1 MQKIKIRKDLRWKG
15 GFILAVI
22 VLAAIFAYP
31 PGEKI
36 HLGLD
41 LEGGMHLV
49 LEVITEDALR
59 IETDQ
64 EILRLEEQL
73 KKNNIQYNTVARE
86 GVSQFAIQE
95 INPDQEGEIEDIL
108 DDYFKDW
115 NYTITGNTVT
125 ASLKAGAVTYLKDLS
140 VRQARETIQNRV
152 DELGLAEPTIQRQ
165 GTGNRIIV
173 ELPGVENPDRIKNII
188 KTTALLEWR
197 LVLAGPAPNRET
209 LLQDFG
215 GEIPSDAEIMRGDPD
230 RTEGGYYLVSKVAPV
245 TGKDLI
251 NARRS
256 TDEWNN
262 PAVLFT
268 LNAEA
273 GRRFYKFTSDNLNK
287 NLSIV
292 LDGKIQ
298 EVATIRDR
306 IPDRG
311 IIHGTYSIEEADDL
325 ALILRAGPLPASVR
339 YLEERSIGPSL
350 GKDSIRKGLSANILA
365 IIFIMIFMVFYYRL
379 SGINA
384 VIALLLNILILMG
397 ILGYF
402 GENAVLTLPGIAG
415 IILTIGMA
423 VDANVLVFERIREE
437 LTSGKS
443 VISSIASGFS
453 RAFRT
458 ILDAN
463 ITTIIAAIFLF
474 QFGTGPIRGFAVT
487 LIIGITA
494 SMFTAVFVSRFI
506 FDLTQARKK
515 RKENLSI

>member
-1 MQKIKIRKDLRWKG
+1 MKKDLRWKV
-15 GFILAVI
+15 IL
-22 VLAAIFAYP
+22 VLIIIGLSIYLAYP

-49 LEVITEDALR
+49 LEVVTDDALS

-64 EILRLEEQL
+64 EILRLEDEL
-73 KKNNIQYNTVARE
+73 KKKKLEYKTIAKE
-86 GVSQFAIQE
+86 GITRFSIQE
-95 INPDQEGEIEDIL
+95 INPAQEREVSDLL
-108 DDYFKDW
+108 DEYVKNDW
-115 NYTITGNTVT
+115 NYSITGINVSL
-125 ASLKAGAVTYLKDLS
+125 SLKPATVNYLKDLS
-140 VRQARETIQNRV
+140 VKQAQQTIQNRV

-173 ELPGVENPDRIKNII
+173 ELPGVENPERIKNII

-197 LVLAGPAPNRET
+197 LVLAGPAPDQET

-215 GEIPSDAEIMRGDPD
+215 GEIPPDAEVLKGDPE

-245 TGKDLI
+245 TGQDLI

-256 TDEWNN
+256 VDEWNN

-287 NLSIV
+287 PLSII

-311 IIHGTYSIEEADDL
+311 VIHGTFTPEQAEDL
-325 ALILRAGPLPASVR
+325 ALVLRAGPLPATVK
-339 YLEERSIGPSL
+339 YLEQRSIGPSL
-350 GKDSIRKGLSANILA
+350 GKDSIRKGLSAMVIALILV
-365 IIFIMIFMVFYYRL
+365 IVFMIFYYRL

-384 VIALLLNILILMG
+384 VAALTLNILIIMG
-397 ILGYF
+397 ILGYL

-423 VDANVLVFERIREE
+423 VDANVLIFERIREE
-437 LTSGKS
+437 LSSGKN
-443 VISSIASGFS
+443 VWSSIAAGFS

-463 ITTIIAAIFLF
+463 VTTIIAAIFLF

-494 SMFTAVFVSRFI
+494 SMFTAVFVSRLI
-506 FDLTQARKK
+506 FDLTQPRKK
-515 RKENLSI
+515 KREKLSI

>member
-1 MQKIKIRKDLRWKG
+1 MKKDLRWKS
-15 GFILAVI
+15 ILVLAVI
-22 VLAAIFAYP
+22 VLAAFLASP

-49 LEVITEDALR
+49 LEVITEDALS
-59 IETDQ
+59 IETSQ
-64 EILRLEEQL
+64 EILRLEDQL
-73 KKNNIQYNTVARE
+73 KRKNLTYTTVSKD
-86 GVSQFAIQE
+86 GVSQFS
-95 INPDQEGEIEDIL
+95 IL
-108 DDYFKDW
+108 DINLKQEREVRDLLDEFFRDWDYS
-115 NYTITGNTVT
+115 ITGNRVSV
-125 ASLKAGAVTYLKDLS
+125 SLKSGAVNYLRDLS

-197 LVLAGPAPNRET
+197 LVLGGPAPDRET

-215 GEIPSDAEIMRGDPD
+215 GEVPPDAEILRGDPQ

-273 GRRFYKFTSDNLNK
+273 GRRFYDFTSENLNK
-287 NLSIV
+287 YLSII
-292 LDGKIQ
+292 LDGKVQ
-298 EVATIRDR
+298 EVARIQDR

-311 IIHGTYSIEEADDL
+311 IIHGTYTIEEADDL
-325 ALILRAGPLPASVR
+325 ALILRAGPLPASVK

-350 GKDSIRKGLSANILA
+350 GKDSIRKGLTAMAIALILV
-365 IIFIMIFMVFYYRL
+365 ILFMVFYYRF
-379 SGINA
+379 SGFNA
-384 VIALLLNILILMG
+384 VAALVLNILILAG
-397 ILGYF
+397 ILGYL

-423 VDANVLVFERIREE
+423 VDANVL
-437 LTSGKS
+437 
-443 VISSIASGFS
+443 
-453 RAFRT
+453 
-458 ILDAN
+458 DAN
-463 ITTIIAAIFLF
+463 VTTIIAAIFLF

-494 SMFTAVFVSRFI
+494 SMFTAVFVSHLI
-506 FDLTQARKK
+506 FDLTQSRKK
-515 RKENLSI
+515 KREKLSI

>member
-1 MQKIKIRKDLRWKG
+1 MKKDLRWKS
-15 GFILAVI
+15 ILVLAVI
-22 VLAAIFAYP
+22 VLAGILAYP

-49 LEVITEDALR
+49 LEVITDDALS
-59 IETDQ
+59 IETGQ
-64 EILRLEEQL
+64 EILRLEDQL
-73 KKNNIQYNTVARE
+73 KRKNLTYTTVSKD
-86 GVSQFAIQE
+86 GTTQFSILE
-95 INPDQEGEIEDIL
+95 INLNQENEIRDLL
-108 DDYFKDW
+108 DEFFKDW
-115 NYTITGNTVT
+115 DYSIVGNRVSV
-125 ASLKAGAVTYLKDLS
+125 SLKSGAVNYLRNLS
-140 VRQARETIQNRV
+140 VEQARKTIQNRV

-197 LVLAGPAPNRET
+197 LVLGGPAPDRET
-209 LLQDFG
+209 LLQEFG
-215 GEIPSDAEIMRGDPD
+215 GEVPSDAEILRGDPQ

-245 TGKDLI
+245 TGRDLI

-273 GRRFYKFTSDNLNK
+273 GRRFYDFTSENLK
-287 NLSIV
+287 KPLSII

-298 EVATIRDR
+298 EVATIQDR

-311 IIHGTYSIEEADDL
+311 IIHGTYTIEEADDI

-350 GKDSIRKGLSANILA
+350 GKDSIRKGLSAMAIALILV
-365 IIFIMIFMVFYYRL
+365 ILFMVFYYRF
-379 SGINA
+379 SGFNA
-384 VIALLLNILILMG
+384 VAALVLNILILAG
-397 ILGYF
+397 ILGYL

-437 LTSGKS
+437 LTTGKS

-463 ITTIIAAIFLF
+463 VTTIIAAIFLF

-494 SMFTAVFVSRFI
+494 SMFTAVFVSHLI
-506 FDLTQARKK
+506 FDLLQSKKKK
-515 RKENLSI
+515 REKLSI

>member
-1 MQKIKIRKDLRWKG
+1 MKKDLRWKS
-15 GFILAVI
+15 ILVLAVI
-22 VLAAIFAYP
+22 VLAVFLAYP

-49 LEVITEDALR
+49 LEVITEDALS
-59 IETDQ
+59 IETGQ
-64 EILRLEEQL
+64 EILRLEDQL
-73 KKNNIQYNTVARE
+73 KKKNLTYTN
-86 GVSQFAIQE
+86 VSKDGTTQFSIQE
-95 INPDQEGEIEDIL
+95 INLDQENEIRDLL
-108 DDYFKDW
+108 DEFFKDW
-115 NYTITGNTVT
+115 DYSITGNRVSV
-125 ASLKAGAVTYLKDLS
+125 SLKPAAVNYLRDLS

-197 LVLAGPAPNRET
+197 LVLGGPAPDRET

-215 GEIPSDAEIMRGDPD
+215 GEVPSDAEILRGDPQ

-273 GRRFYKFTSDNLNK
+273 GRRFYDFTSENLK
-287 NLSIV
+287 KPLSII
-292 LDGKIQ
+292 LDGRVQ
-298 EVATIRDR
+298 EVATIQDR

-311 IIHGTYSIEEADDL
+311 IIHGTYTAEEADDL
-325 ALILRAGPLPASVR
+325 ALILRAGPLPASVK
-339 YLEERSIGPSL
+339 YLEERMIGPSL
-350 GKDSIRKGLSANILA
+350 GKDSIRKGLAAMAIALILV
-365 IIFIMIFMVFYYRL
+365 ILFMIFYYRF
-379 SGINA
+379 SGLNA
-384 VIALLLNILILMG
+384 VAALVLNVLILAG
-397 ILGYF
+397 ILGYL

-443 VISSIASGFS
+443 VLSSIASGFS

-463 ITTIIAAIFLF
+463 VTTIIAAIFLF

-494 SMFTAVFVSRFI
+494 SMFTAVFVSHLI
-506 FDLTQARKK
+506 FDLTQSKKKK
-515 RKENLSI
+515 REKLSI

>member
-1 MQKIKIRKDLRWKG
+1 MKKDLRWKS
-15 GFILAVI
+15 ILVLAVI
-22 VLAAIFAYP
+22 VLTVFLAYP

-41 LEGGMHLV
+41 LKGGMHLV
-49 LEVITEDALR
+49 LEVITEDALS
-59 IETDQ
+59 IETSQ
-64 EILRLEEQL
+64 EILRLEDQL
-73 KKNNIQYNTVARE
+73 KRKNLAYTTVSKD
-86 GVSQFAIQE
+86 GISQFSIQE
-95 INPDQEGEIEDIL
+95 INLDQESEIRDLL
-108 DDYFKDW
+108 DEYFRDWDYS
-115 NYTITGNTVT
+115 ITGNLVSV
-125 ASLKAGAVTYLKDLS
+125 SLKSGAVNYLRDLS
-140 VRQARETIQNRV
+140 VRQAKETIQNRV

-197 LVLAGPAPNRET
+197 LVLGGPAPDRET

-215 GEIPSDAEIMRGDPD
+215 GEVPSDAEILRGDPE
-230 RTEGGYYLVSKVAPV
+230 RTQGGYYLVSKVAPV

-273 GRRFYKFTSDNLNK
+273 GRRFYQFTSDNLNK
-287 NLSIV
+287 NLSII
-292 LDGKIQ
+292 LDRKVQ
-298 EVATIRDR
+298 EVAIIRDR

-311 IIHGTYSIEEADDL
+311 IIHGTYTIEEADDL

-350 GKDSIRKGLSANILA
+350 GKDSIRKGLTAMA
-365 IIFIMIFMVFYYRL
+365 IALIFVVLFMVFYYRF
-379 SGINA
+379 SGFNA
-384 VIALLLNILILMG
+384 VAALVLNILILAG
-397 ILGYF
+397 ILGYL

-437 LTSGKS
+437 LTSGNS
-443 VISSIASGFS
+443 VLSSITSGFS

-463 ITTIIAAIFLF
+463 VTTIIAAIFLF

-494 SMFTAVFVSRFI
+494 SMFTAVFVSHLI
-506 FDLTQARKK
+506 FDLTQSRKK
-515 RKENLSI
+515 KREKLSI

>member
-1 MQKIKIRKDLRWKG
+1 MRKDLRWKV
-15 GFILAVI
+15 ILVLAVI
-22 VLAAIFAYP
+22 VTAVFFSYP
-31 PGEKI
+31 PSEKI

-41 LEGGMHLV
+41 LKGGMHLV
-49 LEVITEDALR
+49 LEVITDDALS

-64 EILRLEEQL
+64 EILRLEDLL
-73 KKNNIQYNTVARE
+73 KRENLEYTTVSKEDIIRF
-86 GVSQFAIQE
+86 SIQE
-95 INPDQEGEIEDIL
+95 INLDQEEEIKDLL

-115 NYTITGNTVT
+115 DYSITGNLVSF
-125 ASLKAGAVTYLKDLS
+125 SLKPGAENHLRDLS

-152 DELGLAEPTIQRQ
+152 DELGLADPIIQRQ

-188 KTTALLEWR
+188 KTTALLEWK
-197 LVLAGPAPNRET
+197 LVLGGPAPDRET
-209 LLQDFG
+209 LLQNFG
-215 GEIPSDAEIMRGDPD
+215 GEVPSDAEILRGDPD
-230 RTEGGYYLVSKVAPV
+230 RTEGGYYLVSRVAPV
-245 TGKDLI
+245 TGKDMI

-287 NLSIV
+287 PLSII

-306 IPDRG
+306 ISDRG
-311 IIHGTYSIEEADDL
+311 IIHGTYAIEEADDL

-350 GKDSIRKGLSANILA
+350 GADSIRKGLSACVLA
-365 IIFIMIFMVFYYRL
+365 VIFIMIFMIFYYRF

-384 VIALLLNILILMG
+384 VIALSLNALILMG

-443 VISSIASGFS
+443 TLSAISSGFT
-453 RAFRT
+453 RALRT
-458 ILDAN
+458 IMDAN

-494 SMFTAVFVSRFI
+494 SMFTAVFVSRLI
-506 FDLTQARKK
+506 FDLTQSRKK
-515 RKENLSI
+515 KREKLSI

>member
-1 MQKIKIRKDLRWKG
+1 MKKDLRWKS
-15 GFILAVI
+15 ILVLSVI
-22 VLAAIFAYP
+22 VLAVFLAYP

-49 LEVITEDALR
+49 LEVITEDALS
-59 IETDQ
+59 IETGQ
-64 EILRLEEQL
+64 EILRLEDQL
-73 KKNNIQYNTVARE
+73 KKKNLTYTTVSKD
-86 GVSQFAIQE
+86 GITQFSILE
-95 INPDQEGEIEDIL
+95 INPEQENEIRDLL
-108 DDYFKDW
+108 DEFFKDW
-115 NYTITGNTVT
+115 DYSVRGNSVSV
-125 ASLKAGAVTYLKDLS
+125 SLKPGAVNYLRDLS

-197 LVLAGPAPNRET
+197 LVLGGPAPDRET

-215 GEIPSDAEIMRGDPD
+215 GEVPSDAEILRGDLE
-230 RTEGGYYLVSKVAPV
+230 RTQGGYYLVSKVAPV
-245 TGKDLI
+245 TGRDLI

-256 TDEWNN
+256 TDEWGQ

-273 GRRFYKFTSDNLNK
+273 GRRFYDFTSENLNK
-287 NLSIV
+287 NLSII
-292 LDGKIQ
+292 LDQKVQ
-298 EVATIRDR
+298 EVAVIRDR

-311 IIHGTYSIEEADDL
+311 IIHGTYTIEEADDL
-325 ALILRAGPLPASVR
+325 ALILRAGPLPASVK

-350 GKDSIRKGLSANILA
+350 GKDSIRKGLSAMAIALILV
-365 IIFIMIFMVFYYRL
+365 ILFMVFYYRF
-379 SGINA
+379 SGFNA
-384 VIALLLNILILMG
+384 VAALVLNILILAG
-397 ILGYF
+397 ILGYL

-443 VISSIASGFS
+443 VLSAITSGFA

-463 ITTIIAAIFLF
+463 VTTIIAAIFLF

-494 SMFTAVFVSRFI
+494 SMFTAVFVSHLI
-506 FDLTQARKK
+506 FDLTQSKKKK
-515 RKENLSI
+515 RGKLSI

>member
-1 MQKIKIRKDLRWKG
+1 MKKDLRWKV
-15 GFILAVI
+15 ILVLIVI
-22 VLAAIFAYP
+22 GLAIFLAYP
-31 PGEKI
+31 PSEKI

-49 LEVITEDALR
+49 LEVATEDALS

-64 EILRLEEQL
+64 EILRLEEEL
-73 KKNNIQYNTVARE
+73 KKKKLEYKTIAKE
-86 GVSQFAIQE
+86 GVSRFSIQE
-95 INPDQEGEIEDIL
+95 INLAQEREISNFL
-108 DDYFKDW
+108 DDYIKDW
-115 NYTITGNTVT
+115 NYSITGNTISV
-125 ASLKAGAVTYLKDLS
+125 SLKPAAVNYLKDLS
-140 VRQARETIQNRV
+140 VRQAKETIQNRV

-197 LVLAGPAPNRET
+197 LVLGGPAPDQET
-209 LLQDFG
+209 LLQDLG
-215 GEIPSDAEIMRGDPD
+215 GEIPPDAEVLKGDPE

-256 TDEWNN
+256 VDEWNN

-273 GRRFYKFTSDNLNK
+273 GRRFFKFTSDNLNK
-287 NLSIV
+287 PLSII

-311 IIHGTYSIEEADDL
+311 VIHGTFTAEQAEDL
-325 ALILRAGPLPASVR
+325 ALILRAGPLPATVK
-339 YLEERSIGPSL
+339 YLEQRSIGPSL
-350 GKDSIRKGLSANILA
+350 GKDSIRKGLSAMAIALIMVIL
-365 IIFIMIFMVFYYRL
+365 FMIFYYRI
-379 SGINA
+379 SGFNA
-384 VIALLLNILILMG
+384 VAALTLNILIIMG
-397 ILGYF
+397 ILGYL

-423 VDANVLVFERIREE
+423 VDANVLIFERIREE
-437 LTSGKS
+437 LSSGKN
-443 VISSIASGFS
+443 VWSSIAAGFS

-463 ITTIIAAIFLF
+463 VTTIIAAIFLF

-494 SMFTAVFVSRFI
+494 SMFTAVFVSRLI
-506 FDLTQARKK
+506 FDLTQSRKK
-515 RKENLSI
+515 KREKLSI

>member
-1 MQKIKIRKDLRWKG
+1 MKKDLRWKV
-15 GFILAVI
+15 ILVLIVI
-22 VLAAIFAYP
+22 GLACFLAYP

-49 LEVITEDALR
+49 LEVVTEDALS

-64 EILRLEEQL
+64 EILRLEAEL
-73 KKNNIQYNTVARE
+73 KKKKLEYKTIAKE
-86 GVSQFAIQE
+86 GVSRFSIQE
-95 INPDQEGEIEDIL
+95 INSTQEGEISDLL
-108 DDYFKDW
+108 DDMFRDW
-115 NYTITGNTVT
+115 DYSITGNTVSV
-125 ASLKAGAVTYLKDLS
+125 SLKPAAVNYLRDLS
-140 VRQARETIQNRV
+140 VRQAKETIQNRV
-152 DELGLAEPTIQRQ
+152 DEFGLAEPTIQRQ

-197 LVLAGPAPNRET
+197 LVLGGPAPDQET
-209 LLQDFG
+209 LLQDLG
-215 GEIPSDAEIMRGDPD
+215 GEIPPDAEVLKGDPE

-245 TGKDLI
+245 TGTDLI
-251 NARRS
+251 NARQS
-256 TDEWNN
+256 VDEWNN

-273 GRRFYKFTSDNLNK
+273 GRRFYNFTSENLNK
-287 NLSIV
+287 PLSII

-311 IIHGTYSIEEADDL
+311 VIHGTFTVETAEDL
-325 ALILRAGPLPASVR
+325 ALVLRAGPLPATVK

-350 GKDSIRKGLSANILA
+350 GKDSIRKGLSSVVIALILV
-365 IIFIMIFMVFYYRL
+365 ILFMIFYYRL
-379 SGINA
+379 SGFNA
-384 VIALLLNILILMG
+384 VAALTLNILIIMG
-397 ILGYF
+397 ILGYL

-437 LTSGKS
+437 LRSGKN
-443 VISSIASGFS
+443 VWGSIAAGFS

-463 ITTIIAAIFLF
+463 VTTIIAAIFLF

-494 SMFTAVFVSRFI
+494 SMFTAIFVSRLI
-506 FDLTQARKK
+506 FDLTQSRKK
-515 RKENLSI
+515 KREKLSI

>member
-1 MQKIKIRKDLRWKG
+1 MRKDLRWKV
-15 GFILAVI
+15 ILVLAVI
-22 VLAAIFAYP
+22 VLAVFFSYP
-31 PGEKI
+31 PSKKI

-41 LEGGMHLV
+41 LKGGMHLV
-49 LEVITEDALR
+49 LEVITDDALS

-64 EILRLEEQL
+64 EILRLEDLL
-73 KKNNIQYNTVARE
+73 KRENLEYTTVSKEDIIRF
-86 GVSQFAIQE
+86 SIQE
-95 INPDQEGEIEDIL
+95 INLDQEEEIKDLL

-115 NYTITGNTVT
+115 DYSITGNLVSF
-125 ASLKAGAVTYLKDLS
+125 SLKPGAVNHLRDLS

-152 DELGLAEPTIQRQ
+152 DELGLADPIIQRQ

-188 KTTALLEWR
+188 KTTALLEWK
-197 LVLAGPAPNRET
+197 LVLGGPAPDRET

-215 GEIPSDAEIMRGDPD
+215 GEVPSDAEILRGDPD
-230 RTEGGYYLVSKVAPV
+230 RTEGGYYLVSRVAPV
-245 TGKDLI
+245 TGKDMI

-268 LNAEA
+268 LNVEA

-287 NLSIV
+287 PLSII

-306 IPDRG
+306 ISDRG
-311 IIHGTYSIEEADDL
+311 IIHGTYAIEEADDL

-350 GKDSIRKGLSANILA
+350 GADSIRKGLSACILA
-365 IIFIMIFMVFYYRL
+365 VILIMIFMIFYYRL

-384 VIALLLNILILMG
+384 VVALSLNILILMG

-443 VISSIASGFS
+443 TMSSIASGFS
-453 RAFRT
+453 RALRT
-458 ILDAN
+458 IMDAN
-463 ITTIIAAIFLF
+463 FTTIIAAIFLF
-474 QFGTGPIRGFAVT
+474 QFGTGPIKGFAVT

-494 SMFTAVFVSRFI
+494 SMFTAVFVSRLI
-506 FDLTQARKK
+506 FDLTQSRKK
-515 RKENLSI
+515 KREKLSI

>member
-1 MQKIKIRKDLRWKG
+1 MRKDLRWKA
-15 GFILAVI
+15 ILVLAVI
-22 VLAAIFAYP
+22 VLAVFFSYP

-41 LEGGMHLV
+41 LKGGMHLV
-49 LEVITEDALR
+49 LEVITDDALS

-64 EILRLEEQL
+64 EILRLEDLL
-73 KKNNIQYNTVARE
+73 KRENLEYTTVSKEDIIRF
-86 GVSQFAIQE
+86 SIQE
-95 INPDQEGEIEDIL
+95 INLDQEEEIQDLL

-115 NYTITGNTVT
+115 NYSITGNLVSF
-125 ASLKAGAVTYLKDLS
+125 SLKPGAVSYLRDLS

-173 ELPGVENPDRIKNII
+173 ELPGVENPERIKNII

-197 LVLAGPAPNRET
+197 LVLGGPAPDRET
-209 LLQDFG
+209 LLRDSG
-215 GEIPSDAEIMRGDPD
+215 GEVPSDAEILRGDPD
-230 RTEGGYYLVSKVAPV
+230 RTEGGYYLVSKVAPI

-287 NLSIV
+287 PLSII

-306 IPDRG
+306 ISDRG
-311 IIHGTYSIEEADDL
+311 IIHGTYAIEEADDL

-350 GKDSIRKGLSANILA
+350 GADSIRKGLSACILA
-365 IIFIMIFMVFYYRL
+365 VILIMIFMVFYYRL

-384 VIALLLNILILMG
+384 VVALSLNILILMG

-443 VISSIASGFS
+443 TLSSIASGFS
-453 RAFRT
+453 RALRT

-494 SMFTAVFVSRFI
+494 SMFTAVFVSRLI
-506 FDLTQARKK
+506 FDLTQSRKK
-515 RKENLSI
+515 KREKLSI

>member
-1 MQKIKIRKDLRWKG
+1 MKKDLRWKV
-15 GFILAVI
+15 ILVLIVI
-22 VLAAIFAYP
+22 GLAIFLAYP

-49 LEVITEDALR
+49 LEVATEDALS

-64 EILRLEEQL
+64 EILRLEEEL
-73 KKNNIQYNTVARE
+73 KKKKLEYKTIAKE
-86 GVSQFAIQE
+86 GVSRFSIQQINLAQERE
-95 INPDQEGEIEDIL
+95 ISNFL
-108 DDYFKDW
+108 DDYIKDW
-115 NYTITGNTVT
+115 NYSITGNTISV
-125 ASLKAGAVTYLKDLS
+125 SLKPAAVNYLKDLS
-140 VRQARETIQNRV
+140 VRQAKETIQNRV

-197 LVLAGPAPNRET
+197 LVLGGPAPDQET
-209 LLQDFG
+209 LLRDLG
-215 GEIPSDAEIMRGDPD
+215 GEIPPDAEVLKGDPE

-256 TDEWNN
+256 VDEWNN

-273 GRRFYKFTSDNLNK
+273 GRRFFKFTSDNLNK
-287 NLSIV
+287 PLSII

-311 IIHGTYSIEEADDL
+311 VIHGTFTAEQAEDL
-325 ALILRAGPLPASVR
+325 ALILRAGPLPATVK
-339 YLEERSIGPSL
+339 YLEQRSIGPSL
-350 GKDSIRKGLSANILA
+350 GKDSIRKGLSAMAIALILV
-365 IIFIMIFMVFYYRL
+365 ILFMIFYYRI
-379 SGINA
+379 SGFNA
-384 VIALLLNILILMG
+384 VAALTLNILIIMG
-397 ILGYF
+397 ILGYL

-423 VDANVLVFERIREE
+423 VDANVLIFERIREE
-437 LTSGKS
+437 LSSGKN
-443 VISSIASGFS
+443 VWSSIAAGFS

-463 ITTIIAAIFLF
+463 VTTIIAAIFLF

-494 SMFTAVFVSRFI
+494 SMFTAVFVSRLI
-506 FDLTQARKK
+506 FDLTQSRKK
-515 RKENLSI
+515 KREKLSI

>member
-1 MQKIKIRKDLRWKG
+1 MKKNLRWKV
-15 GFILAVI
+15 ILVLIVI
-22 VLAAIFAYP
+22 GLAIFLAYP

-49 LEVITEDALR
+49 LEVITEDALS

-64 EILRLEEQL
+64 EILRLEEEL
-73 KKNNIQYNTVARE
+73 KKKKLEYKIVAKE
-86 GVSQFAIQE
+86 GISRFSIQE
-95 INPDQEGEIEDIL
+95 INPAQEREISDLL
-108 DDYFKDW
+108 DDNFRDW
-115 NYTITGNTVT
+115 NYSVTGSTVSV
-125 ASLKAGAVTYLKDLS
+125 SLKPAAVNYLKDLS
-140 VRQARETIQNRV
+140 VKQAQETIQNRV

-197 LVLAGPAPNRET
+197 LVLGGPAPDQET
-209 LLQDFG
+209 LLRDLG
-215 GEIPSDAEIMRGDPD
+215 GEIPPDQEVLKGDPE

-245 TGKDLI
+245 TGQDLI

-256 TDEWNN
+256 VDEWNN

-287 NLSIV
+287 PLSII

-311 IIHGTYSIEEADDL
+311 VIHGTFTVEQAEDL
-325 ALILRAGPLPASVR
+325 ALILRAGPLPATVK

-350 GKDSIRKGLSANILA
+350 GKDSIRKGLSSMVIALILV
-365 IIFIMIFMVFYYRL
+365 IVFMVFYYRL
-379 SGINA
+379 SGFNA
-384 VIALLLNILILMG
+384 VAALTLNILIIMG
-397 ILGYF
+397 ILGYL

-437 LTSGKS
+437 LSSGKN
-443 VISSIASGFS
+443 VWSSIASGFS

-463 ITTIIAAIFLF
+463 VTTIIAAIFLF

-494 SMFTAVFVSRFI
+494 SMFTAVFVSRLI
-506 FDLTQARKK
+506 FDLTQSRKK
-515 RKENLSI
+515 KREKLSI

>member
-1 MQKIKIRKDLRWKG
+1 MRKDLRWKV
-15 GFILAVI
+15 ILVLIVI
-22 VLAAIFAYP
+22 VLAAFLSYP
-31 PGEKI
+31 PSEKI

-49 LEVITEDALR
+49 LEVITDDALS

-64 EILRLEEQL
+64 EILRLEDLL
-73 KKNNIQYNTVARE
+73 KRENLEYTTVSKEDITRF
-86 GVSQFAIQE
+86 SIQE
-95 INPDQEGEIEDIL
+95 INLEQEDEIKDL
-108 DDYFKDW
+108 LGDYFKDW
-115 NYTITGNTVT
+115 DYSIMGNTVSF
-125 ASLKAGAVTYLKDLS
+125 SLKAGAISYLRDLS

-173 ELPGVENPDRIKNII
+173 ELPGVENPDRIKNLI

-197 LVLAGPAPNRET
+197 LVLGGPAPDRET
-209 LLQDFG
+209 LLQATG
-215 GEIPSDAEIMRGDPD
+215 GELPPDAEIMRGDPD
-230 RTEGGYYLVSKVAPV
+230 RTEGGYYLVSRVAPV

-262 PAVLFT
+262 PAVAFT

-287 NLSIV
+287 LLSII

-325 ALILRAGPLPASVR
+325 ALILRAGPLPASIR

-350 GKDSIRKGLSANILA
+350 GADSIRKGLSACIFAVIL
-365 IIFIMIFMVFYYRL
+365 IMIFMVFYYRL

-384 VIALLLNILILMG
+384 VVALILNILILMG

-443 VISSIASGFS
+443 TLSSIASGFS
-453 RAFRT
+453 RALRT

-494 SMFTAVFVSRFI
+494 SMFTAVFVSRLI
-506 FDLTQARKK
+506 FDLIQSRK
-515 RKENLSI
+515 RKREKLSI

>member
-1 MQKIKIRKDLRWKG
+1 MRKDLRWKV
-15 GFILAVI
+15 ILVLAVI
-22 VLAAIFAYP
+22 VLAVFFSYP
-31 PGEKI
+31 PSEKI

-41 LEGGMHLV
+41 LKGGMHLV
-49 LEVITEDALR
+49 LEVITDDALS

-64 EILRLEEQL
+64 EILRLEDLL
-73 KKNNIQYNTVARE
+73 KRENLEYTTVSKEDIIRF
-86 GVSQFAIQE
+86 SIQE
-95 INPDQEGEIEDIL
+95 INLDQEEEIKDLL

-115 NYTITGNTVT
+115 DYSITGNLVSF
-125 ASLKAGAVTYLKDLS
+125 SLKPGAVNHLRDLS

-152 DELGLAEPTIQRQ
+152 DELGLADPIIQRQ

-188 KTTALLEWR
+188 KTTALLEWK
-197 LVLAGPAPNRET
+197 LVLGGPAPDRET

-215 GEIPSDAEIMRGDPD
+215 GEVPSDAEILRGDPD

-245 TGKDLI
+245 TGKDMI

-287 NLSIV
+287 PLSII

-298 EVATIRDR
+298 EMATIRDR
-306 IPDRG
+306 ISDRG
-311 IIHGTYSIEEADDL
+311 IIHGTYAIEEADDL

-350 GKDSIRKGLSANILA
+350 GADSIRKGLSACVLA
-365 IIFIMIFMVFYYRL
+365 VIFIMIFMVFYYRF

-384 VIALLLNILILMG
+384 VIALSLNALILMG

-443 VISSIASGFS
+443 TLSSIASGFT
-453 RAFRT
+453 RALRT
-458 ILDAN
+458 IMDAN

-494 SMFTAVFVSRFI
+494 SMFTAVFVSRLI
-506 FDLTQARKK
+506 FDLTQSRKK
-515 RKENLSI
+515 KREKLSI

>member
-1 MQKIKIRKDLRWKG
+1 MKKDLRWKSILVLAII
-15 GFILAVI
+15 ILAVY
-22 VLAAIFAYP
+22 LSYP
-31 PGEKI
+31 PSEKI

-49 LEVITEDALR
+49 LEVITEDALS
-59 IETDQ
+59 IETGQ
-64 EILRLEEQL
+64 EILRVEEQL
-73 KKNNIQYNTVARE
+73 KKKKLEYATVSKD
-86 GVSQFAIQE
+86 GISQFSIQE
-95 INPDQEGEIEDIL
+95 INLDQENAIKDLL
-108 DDYFKDW
+108 DEFFKDW
-115 NYTITGNTVT
+115 DYSITGNTVSV
-125 ASLKAGAVTYLKDLS
+125 SLKPGAVNYLKDLS
-140 VRQARETIQNRV
+140 VKQAKETIQNRV

-197 LVLAGPAPNRET
+197 LVIGGPAPDTET
-209 LLQDFG
+209 LLQDLG
-215 GEIPSDAEIMRGDPD
+215 GEVPSDAEIKRGDLE
-230 RTEGGYYLVSKVAPV
+230 RTQGGYYLVSKVAPV

-256 TDEWNN
+256 TNEWNN

-273 GRRFYKFTSDNLNK
+273 GRRFYQFTSDNLNK
-287 NLSIV
+287 PLSII

-298 EVATIRDR
+298 EVANINDR
-306 IPDRG
+306 ISDRG
-311 IIHGTYSIEEADDL
+311 IISGTFSIEEADDL

-350 GKDSIRKGLSANILA
+350 GKDSIRKGLAANILA
-365 IIFIMIFMVFYYRL
+365 IILIMIFMVFYYKL
-379 SGINA
+379 SGFNA
-384 VIALLLNILILMG
+384 VAALALNILILMG
-397 ILGYF
+397 ILSYL

-437 LTSGKS
+437 LASGKS
-443 VISSIASGFS
+443 TRSAISAGFS
-453 RAFRT
+453 RAFKT

-463 ITTIIAAIFLF
+463 VTTIIAAIFLF

-494 SMFTAVFVSRFI
+494 SMFTAIFVSRLI
-506 FDLTQARKK
+506 FDLTQSRKK
-515 RKENLSI
+515 KREKLSI

>member
-1 MQKIKIRKDLRWKG
+1 MRKDLRWKV
-15 GFILAVI
+15 ILVLAVI
-22 VLAAIFAYP
+22 VLAVFFSYP
-31 PGEKI
+31 PSEKI

-41 LEGGMHLV
+41 LKGGMHLV
-49 LEVITEDALR
+49 LEVITDDALS

-64 EILRLEEQL
+64 EILRLEDLL
-73 KKNNIQYNTVARE
+73 KRENLEYATVSKEDIIRF
-86 GVSQFAIQE
+86 SIQE
-95 INPDQEGEIEDIL
+95 INLDQEEEIKDLL

-115 NYTITGNTVT
+115 DYSIMGNLVSF
-125 ASLKAGAVTYLKDLS
+125 SLKPGAVNHLRDLS

-152 DELGLAEPTIQRQ
+152 DELGLADPIIQRQ

-188 KTTALLEWR
+188 KTTALLEWK
-197 LVLAGPAPNRET
+197 LVLGGPAPDRET

-215 GEIPSDAEIMRGDPD
+215 GEVPSDAEILRGDPD
-230 RTEGGYYLVSKVAPV
+230 RTEGGYYLVSRVAPV
-245 TGKDLI
+245 TGKDMI

-287 NLSIV
+287 PLSII

-306 IPDRG
+306 ISDRG
-311 IIHGTYSIEEADDL
+311 IIHGTYAIEEADDL

-350 GKDSIRKGLSANILA
+350 GADSIRKGLSACVLA
-365 IIFIMIFMVFYYRL
+365 VIFIMIFMIFYYRL

-384 VIALLLNILILMG
+384 VVALSLNALILMG

-443 VISSIASGFS
+443 TLSSISSGFT
-453 RAFRT
+453 RALRT
-458 ILDAN
+458 IMDAN

-494 SMFTAVFVSRFI
+494 SMFTAVFVSRLI
-506 FDLTQARKK
+506 FDLTQSRKK
-515 RKENLSI
+515 KREKLSI

>member
-1 MQKIKIRKDLRWKG
+1 MKKDLRWKS
-15 GFILAVI
+15 ILVLGII
-22 VLAAIFAYP
+22 VLAAFLAYP

-49 LEVITEDALR
+49 LEVITEDALS
-59 IETDQ
+59 IETGQ
-64 EILRLEEQL
+64 EILRLEAEL
-73 KKNNIQYNTVARE
+73 KKKKLTYTTVSKDGA
-86 GVSQFAIQE
+86 SQFSILE
-95 INPDQEGEIEDIL
+95 INLDQENEIRDLL
-108 DDYFKDW
+108 DEYLPDWDYS
-115 NYTITGNTVT
+115 ITGNRVSV
-125 ASLKAGAVTYLKDLS
+125 SLKPGAVNYLRDLS

-197 LVLAGPAPNRET
+197 LVLAGPAPDRET
-209 LLQDFG
+209 LLQEVG
-215 GEIPSDAEIMRGDPD
+215 GEVPPDGEILRGDPQ
-230 RTEGGYYLVSKVAPV
+230 RTEGGYYLVSKIPPV

-273 GRRFYKFTSDNLNK
+273 GRRFYDFTSENLK
-287 NLSIV
+287 KPLSII

-298 EVATIRDR
+298 EVATIQDR

-311 IIHGTYSIEEADDL
+311 VIHGTYTIEEADDL
-325 ALILRAGPLPASVR
+325 ALILRAGPLPASVK

-350 GKDSIRKGLSANILA
+350 GKDSIRKGLSAMAIALILV
-365 IIFIMIFMVFYYRL
+365 IIFMVFYYRF
-379 SGINA
+379 SGLNA
-384 VIALLLNILILMG
+384 VAALVLNILILAG
-397 ILGYF
+397 ILGYL

-437 LTSGKS
+437 LSSGKS
-443 VISSIASGFS
+443 VLSSITSGFS

-463 ITTIIAAIFLF
+463 VTTIIAAIFLF

-494 SMFTAVFVSRFI
+494 SMFTAVFVSHLI
-506 FDLTQARKK
+506 FDLTQSKKKK
-515 RKENLSI
+515 REKLSI

>member
-1 MQKIKIRKDLRWKG
+1 MRKDLRWKV
-15 GFILAVI
+15 ILVLIVI
-22 VLAAIFAYP
+22 VLAVLLSYP
-31 PGEKI
+31 PSEKI

-49 LEVITEDALR
+49 LEVITDDALS

-64 EILRLEEQL
+64 EILRLEDLL
-73 KKNNIQYNTVARE
+73 KREDLEYTAVSKEDITRFSIQ
-86 GVSQFAIQE
+86 G
-95 INPDQEGEIEDIL
+95 INPDQEDEIKDL
-108 DDYFKDW
+108 LGDYFKDW
-115 NYTITGNTVT
+115 DYSISGNTVSF
-125 ASLKAGAVTYLKDLS
+125 SLKAGAVNYLRDLS

-197 LVLAGPAPNRET
+197 LVLGGPALDRET
-209 LLQDFG
+209 LLQDSG
-215 GEIPSDAEIMRGDPD
+215 GEVPPGAEIMRGDPD
-230 RTEGGYYLVSKVAPV
+230 RTEGGYYLVSRVAPV

-262 PAVLFT
+262 PAVSFT

-287 NLSIV
+287 PLSII

-350 GKDSIRKGLSANILA
+350 GADSIRKGLSACSLAVIL
-365 IIFIMIFMVFYYRL
+365 IMIFMVIYYRL

-384 VIALLLNILILMG
+384 VVALILNILILMG

-443 VISSIASGFS
+443 ILSSIASGFS
-453 RAFRT
+453 RALRT
-458 ILDAN
+458 IMDAN

-487 LIIGITA
+487 LIIGISA
-494 SMFTAVFVSRFI
+494 SMFTAVFVSRLI
-506 FDLTQARKK
+506 FDLTQSKKKK
-515 RKENLSI
+515 REKLSI

>member
-1 MQKIKIRKDLRWKG
+1 MKKDLRWKS
-15 GFILAVI
+15 ILVLAVI
-22 VLAAIFAYP
+22 VLAGILAYP

-49 LEVITEDALR
+49 LEVITDDALS
-59 IETDQ
+59 IETGQ
-64 EILRLEEQL
+64 EILRLEDQL
-73 KKNNIQYNTVARE
+73 KRKNLTYTTVSKD
-86 GVSQFAIQE
+86 GTTQFSILE
-95 INPDQEGEIEDIL
+95 INLDQENEIRDLL
-108 DDYFKDW
+108 DEFFRDW
-115 NYTITGNTVT
+115 DYTIVGNRVSV
-125 ASLKAGAVTYLKDLS
+125 SLKSGAVNYLRDLS

-197 LVLAGPAPNRET
+197 LVLGGPAPDRET

-215 GEIPSDAEIMRGDPD
+215 GEVPSDAEILRGDPQ

-256 TDEWNN
+256 TDEWGQ

-273 GRRFYKFTSDNLNK
+273 GRRFYDFTSENLK
-287 NLSIV
+287 RSLSII

-298 EVATIRDR
+298 EVAIIQDR

-311 IIHGTYSIEEADDL
+311 VIHGTYTIEEADDI

-350 GKDSIRKGLSANILA
+350 GKDSIRKGLSAMAIALILV
-365 IIFIMIFMVFYYRL
+365 IFFMVFYYRF
-379 SGINA
+379 SGFNA
-384 VIALLLNILILMG
+384 VAALVLNILILAG
-397 ILGYF
+397 ILGYL

-437 LTSGKS
+437 LTTGKS

-463 ITTIIAAIFLF
+463 VTTIIAAIFLF

-494 SMFTAVFVSRFI
+494 SMFTAVFVSHLI
-506 FDLTQARKK
+506 FDLLQSKKKK
-515 RKENLSI
+515 REKLSI

>member
-1 MQKIKIRKDLRWKG
+1 MRKDLRWKV
-15 GFILAVI
+15 ILVLAVI
-22 VLAAIFAYP
+22 VLAVFFSYP
-31 PGEKI
+31 PSEKI

-41 LEGGMHLV
+41 LKGGMHLV
-49 LEVITEDALR
+49 LEVITDDALS

-64 EILRLEEQL
+64 EILRLEDLL
-73 KKNNIQYNTVARE
+73 KRENLEYTTVSKEDIIRF
-86 GVSQFAIQE
+86 SIQE
-95 INPDQEGEIEDIL
+95 INLDQEEEIKDLL

-115 NYTITGNTVT
+115 DYSITGNLVSF
-125 ASLKAGAVTYLKDLS
+125 SLKPGAVNHLRDLS

-152 DELGLAEPTIQRQ
+152 DELGLADPIIQRQ

-188 KTTALLEWR
+188 KTTALLEWK
-197 LVLAGPAPNRET
+197 LVLGGPAPDRET

-215 GEIPSDAEIMRGDPD
+215 GEVPSDAEILRGDPD

-245 TGKDLI
+245 TGKDMI

-287 NLSIV
+287 PLSII

-298 EVATIRDR
+298 EMATIRDR
-306 IPDRG
+306 ISDRG
-311 IIHGTYSIEEADDL
+311 IIHGTYAIEEADDL
-325 ALILRAGPLPASVR
+325 ALILRAGPLPASVK

-350 GKDSIRKGLSANILA
+350 GADSIRKGLSACVLA
-365 IIFIMIFMVFYYRL
+365 VIFIMIFMVFYYRF

-384 VIALLLNILILMG
+384 VIALSLNALILMG

-443 VISSIASGFS
+443 TLSAISSGFT
-453 RAFRT
+453 RALRT
-458 ILDAN
+458 IMDAN

-494 SMFTAVFVSRFI
+494 SMFTAVFVSRLI
-506 FDLTQARKK
+506 FDLTQSRKK
-515 RKENLSI
+515 KREKLSI

>member
-1 MQKIKIRKDLRWKG
+1 MKKDLRWKS
-15 GFILAVI
+15 ILVLAVI
-22 VLAAIFAYP
+22 VLAGILAYP

-49 LEVITEDALR
+49 LEVITDDALS
-59 IETDQ
+59 IETGQ
-64 EILRLEEQL
+64 EILRLEDQL
-73 KKNNIQYNTVARE
+73 KRKNLTYTTVSKD
-86 GVSQFAIQE
+86 GTTQFSILE
-95 INPDQEGEIEDIL
+95 INLDQENEIRDLL
-108 DDYFKDW
+108 DEFFRDW
-115 NYTITGNTVT
+115 DYTIVGNRVSV
-125 ASLKAGAVTYLKDLS
+125 SLKSGAVNYLRDLS

-197 LVLAGPAPNRET
+197 LVLGGPAPDRET

-215 GEIPSDAEIMRGDPD
+215 GEVPSDAEILRGDPQ

-273 GRRFYKFTSDNLNK
+273 GRRFYDFTSENLK
-287 NLSIV
+287 KPLSII

-298 EVATIRDR
+298 EVATIQDR

-311 IIHGTYSIEEADDL
+311 IIHGTYTIEEADDI

-350 GKDSIRKGLSANILA
+350 GKDSIRKGLSAMAIALILV
-365 IIFIMIFMVFYYRL
+365 ILFMVFYYRF
-379 SGINA
+379 SGLNA
-384 VIALLLNILILMG
+384 VAALVLNILILAG
-397 ILGYF
+397 ILGYL

-437 LTSGKS
+437 LTTGKS

-463 ITTIIAAIFLF
+463 VTTIIAAIFLF

-494 SMFTAVFVSRFI
+494 SMFTAVFVSHLI
-506 FDLTQARKK
+506 FDLTQSKKKK
-515 RKENLSI
+515 REKLSI

>member
-1 MQKIKIRKDLRWKG
+1 MRKDLRWKV
-15 GFILAVI
+15 ILVLAVI
-22 VLAAIFAYP
+22 VLAVFFSYP
-31 PGEKI
+31 PSEKI

-41 LEGGMHLV
+41 LKGGMHLV
-49 LEVITEDALR
+49 LEVITDDALS

-64 EILRLEEQL
+64 EILRLEDLL
-73 KKNNIQYNTVARE
+73 KRENLEYTTVSKEDNIRF
-86 GVSQFAIQE
+86 SIQE
-95 INPDQEGEIEDIL
+95 INLDQEEEIKDLL

-115 NYTITGNTVT
+115 NYSITGNLVSF
-125 ASLKAGAVTYLKDLS
+125 SLKPGAVSYLRDLS

-197 LVLAGPAPNRET
+197 LVLGGPAPDRET
-209 LLQDFG
+209 LLRDFG
-215 GEIPSDAEIMRGDPD
+215 GEVPSDAEILRGDPD
-230 RTEGGYYLVSKVAPV
+230 RTEGGYYLVSKIAPV

-268 LNAEA
+268 LNAES

-287 NLSIV
+287 PLCII

-306 IPDRG
+306 ISDRG
-311 IIHGTYSIEEADDL
+311 IIHGTYAIEEADDL

-350 GKDSIRKGLSANILA
+350 GADSIRKGLSACILA
-365 IIFIMIFMVFYYRL
+365 VILIMIFMVFYYRL

-384 VIALLLNILILMG
+384 VVALSLNILILMG

-443 VISSIASGFS
+443 TLSSIASGFS
-453 RAFRT
+453 RALRT
-458 ILDAN
+458 IMDAN

-494 SMFTAVFVSRFI
+494 SMFTAVFVSRLI
-506 FDLTQARKK
+506 FDLTQSRKK
-515 RKENLSI
+515 KREKLSI

>member
-1 MQKIKIRKDLRWKG
+1 MKKDLRWKV
-15 GFILAVI
+15 ILVLIVI
-22 VLAAIFAYP
+22 GLAIFLAYP

-49 LEVITEDALR
+49 LEVATEDALS

-64 EILRLEEQL
+64 EILRLEEEL
-73 KKNNIQYNTVARE
+73 KKKKLEYKTIAKE
-86 GVSQFAIQE
+86 GVSRFSIQE
-95 INPDQEGEIEDIL
+95 INLAQEREISNFL
-108 DDYFKDW
+108 DDYIKDW
-115 NYTITGNTVT
+115 NYSITGNTISV
-125 ASLKAGAVTYLKDLS
+125 SLKPAAVNYLKDLS
-140 VRQARETIQNRV
+140 VRQAKETIQNRV

-197 LVLAGPAPNRET
+197 LVLGGPAPDQET
-209 LLQDFG
+209 LLRDLG
-215 GEIPSDAEIMRGDPD
+215 GEIPPDAEVLKGDPE

-256 TDEWNN
+256 VDEWNN

-273 GRRFYKFTSDNLNK
+273 GRRFFKFTSDNLNK
-287 NLSIV
+287 PLSII

-311 IIHGTYSIEEADDL
+311 VIHGTFTAEQAEDL
-325 ALILRAGPLPASVR
+325 ALILRAGPLPATVK
-339 YLEERSIGPSL
+339 YLEQRSIGPSL
-350 GKDSIRKGLSANILA
+350 GKDSIRKGLSAMAIALILV
-365 IIFIMIFMVFYYRL
+365 ILFMIFYYRI
-379 SGINA
+379 SGFNA
-384 VIALLLNILILMG
+384 VAALTLNILIIMG
-397 ILGYF
+397 ILGYL

-423 VDANVLVFERIREE
+423 VDANVLIFERIREE
-437 LTSGKS
+437 LSSGKN
-443 VISSIASGFS
+443 VWSSIAAGFS

-463 ITTIIAAIFLF
+463 VTTIIAAIFLF

-494 SMFTAVFVSRFI
+494 SMFTAVFVSRLI
-506 FDLTQARKK
+506 FDLTQSRKK
-515 RKENLSI
+515 KREKLSI

>member
-1 MQKIKIRKDLRWKG
+1 MKKDLRWKV
-15 GFILAVI
+15 ILVLIVI
-22 VLAAIFAYP
+22 GLAIFLAYP

-49 LEVITEDALR
+49 LEVATEDALS

-64 EILRLEEQL
+64 EILRLEEEL
-73 KKNNIQYNTVARE
+73 KKKKLEYKTIAKE
-86 GVSQFAIQE
+86 GVSRFSIQE
-95 INPDQEGEIEDIL
+95 INLAQEREISNFL
-108 DDYFKDW
+108 DDYIKDW
-115 NYTITGNTVT
+115 NYSITGNTISV
-125 ASLKAGAVTYLKDLS
+125 SLKPAAVNYLKDLS
-140 VRQARETIQNRV
+140 VRQAKETIQNRV

-197 LVLAGPAPNRET
+197 LVLGGPAPDQET
-209 LLQDFG
+209 LLQDLG
-215 GEIPSDAEIMRGDPD
+215 GEIPPDAEVLKGDPE

-256 TDEWNN
+256 VDEWNN

-273 GRRFYKFTSDNLNK
+273 GRRFFKFTSDNLNK
-287 NLSIV
+287 PLSII

-311 IIHGTYSIEEADDL
+311 VIHGTFTAEQAEDL
-325 ALILRAGPLPASVR
+325 ALILRAGPLPATVK
-339 YLEERSIGPSL
+339 YLEQRSIGPSL
-350 GKDSIRKGLSANILA
+350 GKDSIRKGLSAMAIALIMVIL
-365 IIFIMIFMVFYYRL
+365 FMIFYYRI
-379 SGINA
+379 SGFNA
-384 VIALLLNILILMG
+384 VAALTLNILIIMG
-397 ILGYF
+397 ILGYL

-423 VDANVLVFERIREE
+423 VDANVLIFERIREE
-437 LTSGKS
+437 LSSGKN
-443 VISSIASGFS
+443 VWSSIAAGFS

-463 ITTIIAAIFLF
+463 VTTIIAAIFLF

-494 SMFTAVFVSRFI
+494 SMFTAVFVSRLI
-506 FDLTQARKK
+506 FDLTQSRKK
-515 RKENLSI
+515 KREKLSI

>member
-1 MQKIKIRKDLRWKG
+1 MRKDLRWKSILVLSVI
-15 GFILAVI
+15 ILAVF
-22 VLAAIFAYP
+22 LAYP

-49 LEVITEDALR
+49 LEVITEDALS
-59 IETDQ
+59 IETSQ
-64 EILRLEEQL
+64 EILRLEDQL
-73 KKNNIQYNTVARE
+73 KRKKLAYTTVSKDGTTE
-86 GVSQFAIQE
+86 FSILE
-95 INPDQEGEIEDIL
+95 INLDQENEIRDLL
-108 DDYFKDW
+108 DEQFRDWDYS
-115 NYTITGNTVT
+115 IIGNRVSV
-125 ASLKAGAVTYLKDLS
+125 SLKSGAVNYLRDLS

-152 DELGLAEPTIQRQ
+152 DELGLTEPTIQRQ

-197 LVLAGPAPNRET
+197 LVLGGPAPDRET

-215 GEIPSDAEIMRGDPD
+215 GEVPPDAEILRGDPQ

-251 NARRS
+251 SARRS
-256 TDEWNN
+256 TDEMNL
-262 PAVLFT
+262 PAVSFT

-273 GRRFYKFTSDNLNK
+273 GRRFYDFTSENLNK

-298 EVATIRDR
+298 EVAVIRDR

-311 IIHGTYSIEEADDL
+311 IIHGTYTIEEADDL

-350 GKDSIRKGLSANILA
+350 GKDSIRKGLSAMAIALVLVIL
-365 IIFIMIFMVFYYRL
+365 FMVFYYRF
-379 SGINA
+379 SGFNA
-384 VIALLLNILILMG
+384 VTALVLNVLILAG
-397 ILGYF
+397 ILGYL

-437 LTSGKS
+437 LASGKS
-443 VISSIASGFS
+443 VLSSITSGFS

-463 ITTIIAAIFLF
+463 VTTIIAAIFLF

-494 SMFTAVFVSRFI
+494 SMFTAVFVSHLI
-506 FDLTQARKK
+506 FDLILSRKK
-515 RKENLSI
+515 KREKLSI